1 MVYDRNRWTQAHTGV
16 ASPSCSV
23 AVPVVLAGRSVS
35 FQITVLKVLAAHPEG
50 RASIADLK
58 RYVAILTCSGTDWSQ
73 RMRRLAA
80 RAPELNIFSSGYV
93 LRDPDGWQ
101 ITLKGRYFLLEIEA
115 PLAEPVLTPV
125 VLPAPV
131 IADPPVV
138 PSNVIQLA
146 GHKVQ
151 RRAGAPPPEIATFGL
166 EKRVRPL

>member
-1 MVYDRNRWTQAHTGV
+1 MVYDRNRWTQTHTGV

-93 LRDPDGWQ
+93 LRDPSGWQ
-101 ITLKGRYFLLEIEA
+101 ITLKGRYFLMEIEA
-115 PLAEPVLTPV
+115 PSAEPALTPV
-125 VLPAPV
+125 ALPAPV
-131 IADPPVV
+131 VAEPADYPPNVV
-138 PSNVIQLA
+138 QLV

-151 RRAGAPPPEIATFGL
+151 RARRAA
-166 EKRVRPL
+166 